1 MSDAGE
7 KKIPEGMQNELEHSE
22 VPLAVYRFVDGH
34 IQTILVSDGLVRWQ
48 TPGCTREDLLKF
60 LDTDMYRDVHRE
72 DIVFIATKAK
82 EFAKNKNGHYEVVYR
97 QKLYGKD
104 EYRTLHAQGYHRV
117 LDDGSECA
125 IVVYDD
131 VTSACDTCKDLRN
144 EFDNSLIE
152 FLNNDSVEP
161 FVIVDAKTHE
171 IYMLSASVDKVWTP
185 VKAFDSGITFEEYFF
200 DPNEVQLITL
210 DEVLEKGEVL
220 VPNSRT
226 GGDLILKAS
235 LIKWHGK
242 DAIFHRISERTDR
255 YFDTLTGL
263 PNMEYCRMRGESYV
277 TDIRIAG
284 GSPSVVFFDI
294 VGMKLYNN
302 ANGYDKGNEFLLN
315 FAEHLKK
322 LFPNNLICRQ
332 SNDHFTVVADIRNIE
347 ERLSEVRKYVKS
359 VVSKISMDVNVGLC
373 KIGEQESLLDACEKA
388 KIACKVQ
395 KLSSDNFVRYYDEE
409 LRKTLVLQN
418 YVVNHIDEAISKGY
432 IKVFYQPV
440 VRTITETF
448 CGMEALAR
456 WVDPQYGFLNP
467 AVFIGALEE
476 SRQIHKLDSHVIN
489 IVCKEM
495 REEMDAGKPIVP
507 VSFNLSRLDFIGC
520 DIFDVVEKALQKY
533 NIDREYI
540 RVEITE
546 SIMASDS
553 YVRSEIQRFRLVGY
567 EVWMDDFGSGY
578 SSLNTLK
585 DYKFDELKIDM
596 AFLSNFNDASRTI
609 ISSTVRMAKNLGL
622 KTLAEGVETKEQM
635 EFLKGIG
642 CEKVQGYYYGKPQPL
657 KETMKH
663 MESIGIVVE
672 DHNAR
677 VVYSKLGSLDYLVD
691 SPKGILSYNKD
702 GMFKFLFVNKQLEE
716 QMSSLGFAKIE
727 DVEKAINDPKDPAYY
742 TLHEAEKAAYTGPRE
757 ITYAARGSYVFLSG
771 YLIADIEGTHIYDM
785 SLRNTHVSAFDISS
799 TGNGMTSLPTE
810 AKTILLA
817 DTNPQN
823 RAFLESLL
831 RTDYNLL
838 IAEDGEQVLNFLLEY
853 GNRISLALVDAALPK
868 IDGFKIIQKFH
879 GDKHEFQMPF
889 IVMTDNEELAKESVR
904 LGAYQSILTPIK
916 NKDQV
921 KSKIDGAIKNTEL
934 LHQLALN
941 YMEYVPGGV
950 ILLEAASGDI
960 LYVNGR
966 ALEIFDCDN
975 VDDFRSLAGNKFEGA
990 VLPEDYAAVDEKF
1003 ETLFRTGSSRST
1015 QTTYR
1020 IKTKKGLVKRIY
1032 HVGRFFRDT
1041 PYGRILS
1048 VFVSEDDLALKNY
1061 FGRKN
1066 AFKLFMAS
1074 GEATQTKSYDPGYK
1088 GFLFWNLTKNSPVI
1102 RMGGISYIPDELKGK
1117 YTYDRHFSY
1126 LMGLMSKDSVNVQ
1139 KTSNYTR
1146 EKLILDYMN
1155 KRPVQPLNL
1164 SYNLKNGWFS
1174 IKSTFDMMA
1183 DPDSGDIILKLQNE
1197 NDTDVEAYKE
1207 LTDAVVLN
1215 LYDQIIYIDGNTDKI
1230 LSLSSVDGKP
1240 MYIQR
1245 LISDSMDNL
1254 CKLFQMPLCSSEE
1267 FLQIAKRQSA
1277 SGETYGKTLKLEN
1290 GRVKLVRAKPLYNGM
1305 QKYIITVSDVTNSDV
1320 N

>member
-7 KKIPEGMQNELEHSE
+7 KKIPEGIRNELEHSE

-48 TPGCTREDLLKF
+48 APGCTREDLLKF

-72 DIVFIATKAK
+72 DIVFVATKAK
-82 EFAKNKNGHYEVVYR
+82 EFAKSKDGRYEVVYR

-131 VTSACDTCKDLRN
+131 VTSAFDTCKDFRN

-284 GSPSVVFFDI
+284 GTPSVAFFDI

-302 ANGYDKGNEFLLN
+302 ANGYGKGDEFLLN
-315 FAEHLKK
+315 FAATLKK
-322 LFPNNLICRQ
+322 VFPNNLICRMA
-332 SNDHFTVVADIRNIE
+332 NDHFTVVADMKNIE
-347 ERLSEVRKYVKS
+347 KKLCEIRKYVKS
-359 VVSKISMDVNVGLC
+359 VVSKISMDVNIGVC
-373 KIGEQESLLDACEKA
+373 KIDDFETMVDACEKA

-395 KLSSDNFVRYYDEE
+395 KQSSDNFFRYYDED

-418 YVVNHIDEAISKGY
+418 YVVNHIDEAINNGY
-432 IKVFYQPV
+432 IKVYYQPV

-495 REEMDAGKPIVP
+495 RAELDAGKPIVP

-520 DIFDVVEKALQKY
+520 DIFDVVERALKKY
-533 NIDREYI
+533 SIDREYI

-553 YVRSEIQRFRLVGY
+553 YVQSEIQRFRLVGY

-663 MESIGIVVE
+663 MESKGLPVE
-672 DHNAR
+672 DHETR
-677 VVYSKLGSLDYLVD
+677 LVYSKIGRLDYLVD
-691 SPKGILSYNKD
+691 SPKGILSYKD
-702 GMFKFLFVNKQLEE
+702 GLFKFLFVNKQLEE
-716 QMSSLGFAKIE
+716 QISSLGFAHIE
-727 DVEKAINDPKDPAYY
+727 DVEKAINDPEDPAYY

-771 YLIADIEGTHIYDM
+771 YLIADIEGNHIYDM

-799 TGNGMTSLPTE
+799 PSSKITSLPTD

-823 RAFLESLL
+823 RAFLESVL
-831 RTDYNLL
+831 RSNYNLL

-921 KSKIDGAIKNTEL
+921 KSKIDDAIKNTEL

-950 ILLEAASGDI
+950 ILLEAVSGDI

-990 VLPEDYAAVDEKF
+990 VLPEDYAAVDETL
-1003 ETLFRTGSSRST
+1003 ETLFRSRGALPS

-1020 IKTKKGLVKRIY
+1020 VRTKKGFVKRIY
-1032 HVGRFFRDT
+1032 HVGRYFRDT

-1048 VFVSEDDLALKNY
+1048 VFVSEDDMALKNY

-1066 AFKLFMAS
+1066 AFKIFMAS
-1074 GEATQTKSYDPGYK
+1074 GEATHTKSYEPGYK
-1088 GFLFWNLTKNSPVI
+1088 GYLFWNLTKNSPVI
-1102 RMGGISYIPDELKGK
+1102 RMEGISYIPEEMNGK
-1117 YTYDRHFSY
+1117 YTYDAHYNY
-1126 LMGLMSKDSVNVQ
+1126 LSSLMSKDSVNVQ
-1139 KTSNYTR
+1139 KTANYTR
-1146 EKLILDYMN
+1146 EKLILAYAN
-1155 KRPVQPLNL
+1155 KRAVPSLNL
-1164 SYNLKNGWFS
+1164 NYNLKNGWFS

-1183 DPDSGDIILKLQNE
+1183 DPDTGDVILKLP
-1197 NDTDVEAYKE
+1197 
-1207 LTDAVVLN
+1207 
-1215 LYDQIIYIDGNTDKI
+1215 I
-1230 LSLSSVDGKP
+1230 LP
-1240 MYIQR
+1240 
-1245 LISDSMDNL
+1245 
-1254 CKLFQMPLCSSEE
+1254 
-1267 FLQIAKRQSA
+1267 
-1277 SGETYGKTLKLEN
+1277 
-1290 GRVKLVRAKPLYNGM
+1290 
-1305 QKYIITVSDVTNSDV
+1305 
-1320 N
+1320 

>member
-1 MSDAGE
+1 MSVRDVY
-7 KKIPEGMQNELEHSE
+7 KFPEGMRKELESSE
-22 VPLAVYRFVDGH
+22 VPLAVYQLVGGH
-34 IQTILVSDGLVRWQ
+34 IQTILVSEGLIRWFS
-48 TPGCTREDLLKF
+48 PNATREDLLKF

-72 DIVFIATKAK
+72 DIVFVATKAK
-82 EFAKNKNGHYEVVYR
+82 EFAKNKDGRYEVVYR
-97 QKLYGKD
+97 QKLYGKS
-104 EYRTLHAQGYHRV
+104 EYCTIHALGYHHF
-117 LDDGSECA
+117 LEDGTEYTV
-125 IVVYDD
+125 VVYDD
-131 VTSACDTCKDLRN
+131 VTKAFKECKDCRQ
-144 EFDNSLIE
+144 EFDTSLIE
-152 FLNNDSVEP
+152 FLNNDNVEP
-161 FVIVDAKTHE
+161 FVVVDAKTHE
-171 IYMLSASVDKVWTP
+171 IYMLSASMEKIWKP
-185 VKAFDSGITFEEYFF
+185 VRPFDSGIAFEDYFF
-200 DPNEVQLITL
+200 DPDEPQLITL
-210 DEVLEKGEVL
+210 DEVLEKGEVI

-235 LIKWHGK
+235 RIKWHGK
-242 DAIFHRISERTDR
+242 DAIFHRVSERTDR
-255 YFDTLTGL
+255 YFDPLTAL
-263 PNMEYCRMRGESYV
+263 PNMEYCRMRGESFAD
-277 TDIRIAG
+277 DIRIAG
-284 GSPSVVFFDI
+284 GTPAVIFFDI

-302 ANGYDKGNEFLLN
+302 ANGYDRGNEFLLH
-315 FAEHLKK
+315 FAAKLKK

-332 SNDHFTVVADIRNIE
+332 SNDHFTIVTDVRNIE
-347 ERLSEVRKYVKS
+347 DRLNEVRKYVKG
-359 VVSKISMDVNVGLC
+359 VVSKVSMDVNVGIC
-373 KIGEQESLLDACEKA
+373 KIEEFETMLDACEKA
-388 KIACKVQ
+388 KIACKIQ
-395 KLSSDNFVRYYDEE
+395 KLSGDNFVRYYDED
-409 LRKTLVLQN
+409 LRKALVLQN
-418 YVVNHIDEAISKGY
+418 YVVNHIDEAIKNGY
-432 IKVFYQPV
+432 IKVYYQPV

-476 SRQIHKLDSHVIN
+476 SRQIHKLDSNVIN

-495 REEMDAGKPIVP
+495 RAELDAGNPVVP
-507 VSFNLSRLDFIGC
+507 VSFNLSRLDFTGC
-520 DIFDVVEKALQKY
+520 DIFDVVERALEKY

-635 EFLKGIG
+635 DFLKGIG

-657 KETMKH
+657 RDTMKH
-663 MESIGIVVE
+663 MESIGMPVE
-672 DHNAR
+672 NHDMR
-677 VVYSKLGSLDYLVD
+677 VVYSKLGSLDYLVE
-691 SPKGILSYNKD
+691 SPKGILSYKD
-702 GMFKFLFVNKQLEE
+702 GLFKFLFVNKQLED
-716 QMSSLGFAKIE
+716 QFSSLGFVSIA

-742 TLHEAEKAAYTGPRE
+742 TLHEAEKAAYMGPRE

-771 YLIADIEGTHIYDM
+771 SLIADIDGIHIYDM

-799 TGNGMTSLPTE
+799 TSDKISSLPTD

-823 RAFLESLL
+823 RAFLESVL
-831 RTDYNLL
+831 RSKYNLL
-838 IAEDGEQVLNFLLEY
+838 LAEDGEQVLNFLLEY
-853 GNRISLALVDAALPK
+853 GNHISLALIAADLPK
-868 IDGFKIIQKFH
+868 IDGFKIIQKFR
-879 GDKHEFQMPF
+879 GEKRECQIPF
-889 IVMTDNEELAKESVR
+889 IVMTDNMELAKEGMR
-904 LGAYQSILTPIK
+904 LGAYQFIHTPIT
-916 NKDQV
+916 NREQV
-921 KSKIDGAIKNTEL
+921 KSKIEGAIKNTEV

-950 ILLEAASGDI
+950 VMLDAVSGDI

-975 VDDFRSLAGNKFEGA
+975 ADDFRSLAGNKFEGA
-990 VLPEDYAAVDEKF
+990 VLPEDYASVDDTL
-1003 ETLFRTGSSRST
+1003 ETLFRSGSALPS

-1020 IKTKKGLVKRIY
+1020 IKTKKGVVKRIY

-1048 VFVSEDDLALKNY
+1048 VFVSEDDMALKNY

-1074 GEATQTKSYDPGYK
+1074 GEASHTKSYDPGYK
-1088 GFLFWNLTKNSPVI
+1088 AFLFWNLTKNSPVI
-1102 RMGGISYIPDELKGK
+1102 RMEGISYIPEEMNGK
-1117 YTYDRHFSY
+1117 YTYDAHYNY
-1126 LMGLMSKDSVNVQ
+1126 LSSLMSKDSVNVQ
-1139 KTSNYTR
+1139 KTANYTR
-1146 EKLILDYMN
+1146 EKLILAYVN
-1155 KRPVQPLNL
+1155 KRPVPPLNL
-1164 SYNLKNGWFS
+1164 NYNFKNGWFS

-1215 LYDQIIYIDGNTDKI
+1215 LYDQIIYIDGNTDKM
-1230 LSLSSVDGKP
+1230 LTLSSVDGKP
-1240 MYIQR
+1240 MYVQR
-1245 LISDSMDNL
+1245 LISDSMDVL
-1254 CKLFQMPLCSSEE
+1254 CRLFQIPLCSSEK
-1267 FLQIAKRQSA
+1267 FLEKARLNSA
-1277 SGETYGKTLKLEN
+1277 TGETYGRKLISEN
-1290 GRVKLVRAKPLYNGM
+1290 GEVKFIRARALFNGS
-1305 QKYIITVSDVTNSDV
+1305 QKYIITVSDVTNMEY
-1320 N
+1320 